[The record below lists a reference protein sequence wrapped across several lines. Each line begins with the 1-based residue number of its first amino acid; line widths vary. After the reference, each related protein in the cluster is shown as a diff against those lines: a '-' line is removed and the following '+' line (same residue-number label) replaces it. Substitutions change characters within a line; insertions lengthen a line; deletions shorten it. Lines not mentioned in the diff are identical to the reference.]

1 MQCFKK
7 SGEIFGKLVFNQPLT
22 VALLLCALFVY
33 LFLLLCSLR
42 SALVCWFKNCA
53 LVCAAAPKSMLH
65 MHAGVGVQCCVQ
77 LYACVCVCVDVYE
90 IVFILLAMQ
99 VDYLLHAASL
109 ENHIIVCLL
118 LTHSTHYLFEL
129 LLTVIQ
135 CKLLYA

>member
-65 MHAGVGVQCCVQ
+65 MHAGVGVPCCVQ
-77 LYACVCVCVDVYE
+77 LYACVCVCWCIRNCVY
-90 IVFILLAMQ
+90 FTCNASWLPSARRFPRKSHNSLAATRS
-99 VDYLLHAASL
+99 LHPLSL
-109 ENHIIVCLL
+109 RVTFNC
-118 LTHSTHYLFEL
+118 YPM
-129 LLTVIQ
+129 
-135 CKLLYA
+135 